1 MKATKKQYKI
11 VLSDAAYKL
20 LVRKSKEADETIHE
34 TAEKMIM
41 EFSLSTLEERRKI
54 TKVYYEIR
62 DNFVTN
68 HKDATP
74 NQIWRNG
81 FHFGWKLFQLRKTN
95 SMFKK
100 YKQYLMDYKLKE
112 D

>member
-1 MKATKKQYKI
+1 MLKPKKKQYKI

-20 LVRKSKEADETIHE
+20 LMTKSKEAEETIHE

-41 EFSLSTLEERRKI
+41 EFSPSTPEEKRRSAQI
-54 TKVYYEIR
+54 YQEIR
-62 DNFVTN
+62 DKFVVN

-74 NQIWRNG
+74 KQIWRNG

-100 YKQYLMDYKLKE
+100 YKKDIMG
-112 D
+112 

>member
-1 MKATKKQYKI
+1 MTKPKKKQYKI

-20 LVRKSKEADETIHE
+20 LMTKAKDAEETIHE

-41 EFSLSTLEERRKI
+41 EFSPSTPEERRSASKL
-54 TKVYYEIR
+54 YYEIR
-62 DNFVTN
+62 DKFIIN
-68 HKDATP
+68 HRDATP

-81 FHFGWKLFQLRKTN
+81 FHFGWKLFQLRKSN

-100 YKQYLMDYKLKE
+100 YKEFLMDRKE
-112 D
+112 G